1 MNSKTGRCRKKAVK
15 HKTGTD
21 KHTKRKSVRNRTVG
35 QMCKYADYKNM
46 KEKDFIVQMYHAIEK
61 VKVYSKNDI
70 EILWKFDD
78 MLKYLLDENRKKV
91 I

>member
-1 MNSKTGRCRKKAVK
+1 
-15 HKTGTD
+15 
-21 KHTKRKSVRNRTVG
+21 
-35 QMCKYADYKNM
+35 M
-46 KEKDFIVQMYHAIEK
+46 KEKDFIAQMYHAIEK